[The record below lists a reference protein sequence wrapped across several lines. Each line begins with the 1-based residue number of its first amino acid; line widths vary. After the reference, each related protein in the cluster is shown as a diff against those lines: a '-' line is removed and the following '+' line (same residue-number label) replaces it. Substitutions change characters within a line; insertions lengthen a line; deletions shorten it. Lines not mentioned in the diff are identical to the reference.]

1 MYICTTKQVYI
12 FFMSPRINLDTD
24 AVLGRIRYLMDQLRL
39 RQGAFA
45 SRIGID
51 PGNFSKIL
59 SGALP
64 VTAGLINRIVADMG
78 VSKQWLTEGHGLP
91 YERPVH
97 ARELTPVAE
106 GPRVGIPVYDIDV
119 MAGTGELSLLFTDDR
134 IIGHIDLPNLRS
146 DTAIVRVNGD
156 SMAPVIKDGGYVAIR
171 QIQETRYIFWGQIY
185 VIVMDD
191 YRLVKFLRRHPVDRE
206 LVVLHSANPAYDD
219 MEVERADLRRL
230 FLVEAILN
238 YDIRS

>member
-1 MYICTTKQVYI
+1 M
-12 FFMSPRINLDTD
+12 PRHNIDTQ
-24 AVLGRIRYLMDQLRL
+24 AVLSRIRYLMDQMRL

-59 SGALP
+59 SGSLP
-64 VTAGLINRIVADMG
+64 VTPGLINRIVADLG
-78 VSKQWLTEGHGLP
+78 ISKQWLTDGQGVP

-97 ARELTPVAE
+97 AETITKAPVAS
-106 GPRVGIPVYDIDV
+106 RTGIPVYDIDV
-119 MAGTGELSLLFTDDR
+119 MAGTGELSLLFTEER
-134 IIGHIDLPNLRS
+134 IIGHVDLPDLRD

-156 SMAPVIKDGGYVAIR
+156 SMTPVIKDGGYVAIR
-171 QIQETRYIFWGQIY
+171 PISEMRYIFWGQIY

-191 YRLVKFLRRHPVDRE
+191 YRLVKFLRRHPSDPHM
-206 LVVLHSANPAYDD
+206 VVLHSANPEYDD
-219 MEVERADLRRL
+219 MEVERTDLRRL

>member
-1 MYICTTKQVYI
+1 M
-12 FFMSPRINLDTD
+12 PRQTIDAQ
-24 AVLGRIRYLMDQLRL
+24 AVLSRIRYLMDHLRL

-45 SRIGID
+45 SRIGLD

-59 SGALP
+59 SGSLP
-64 VTAGLINRIVADMG
+64 VTSGLINRIVADLG
-78 VSKQWLTEGHGLP
+78 VSKQWLADGQGVP

-97 ARELTPVAE
+97 AETLKQAPVAA
-106 GPRVGIPVYDIDV
+106 RSGIPVYDIDV
-119 MAGTGELSLLFTDDR
+119 MAGTGELSLLFTEER
-134 IIGHIDLPNLRS
+134 IIGHIDLPNLRE

-156 SMAPVIKDGGYVAIR
+156 SMTPVIKDGGYVAIR
-171 QIQETRYIFWGQIY
+171 PISEMRYIFWGQIY

-191 YRLVKFLRRHPVDRE
+191 YRLVKFLRRHPSEPDM
-206 LVVLHSANPAYDD
+206 VVLHSANPDYDD
-219 MEVERADLRRL
+219 MEVERTDLRRL

>member
-1 MYICTTKQVYI
+1 M
-12 FFMSPRINLDTD
+12 PRNILDAQ
-24 AVLGRIRYLMDQLRL
+24 AVIGRIRHLMEQMRI

-59 SGALP
+59 SGSMP
-64 VTAGLINRIVADMG
+64 VTAGLVNRIVADLG
-78 VSKQWLTEGHGLP
+78 VSKPWLTDGHGVP
-91 YERPVH
+91 FERQLH
-97 ARELTPVAE
+97 AGQMQLTDT
-106 GPRVGIPVYDIDV
+106 GSRNGIPVYDIDV

-134 IIGHIDLPNLRS
+134 IIGHVDLPNLRD

-156 SMAPVIKDGGYVAIR
+156 SMTPVIKDGGFVAIR
-171 QIQETRYIFWGQIY
+171 PIYEIRYIFWGQIY

-191 YRLVKFLRRHPVDRE
+191 YRLVKFLRRHPTDPGM
-206 LVVLHSANPAYDD
+206 VVLHSANPDYDD
-219 MEVERADLRRL
+219 MEVDRADLRRL
-230 FLVEAILN
+230 FIVEAILN

>member
-1 MYICTTKQVYI
+1 M
-12 FFMSPRINLDTD
+12 PRNILDAQ
-24 AVLGRIRYLMDQLRL
+24 AVIGRIRHLMEQMRI

-59 SGALP
+59 SGSMP
-64 VTAGLINRIVADMG
+64 VTAGLVNRIVADLG
-78 VSKQWLTEGHGLP
+78 VSKPWLTDGHGVP
-91 YERPVH
+91 FERQLH
-97 ARELTPVAE
+97 AGQVQLTDT
-106 GPRVGIPVYDIDV
+106 GSKNGIPVYDIDV

-134 IIGHIDLPNLRS
+134 IIGHVDLPNLRD

-156 SMAPVIKDGGYVAIR
+156 SMTPVIKDGGFVAIR
-171 QIQETRYIFWGQIY
+171 PIYEIRYIFWGQIY

-191 YRLVKFLRRHPVDRE
+191 YRLVKFLRRHPTDTDM
-206 LVVLHSANPAYDD
+206 VVLHSANPDYDD
-219 MEVERADLRRL
+219 MEVDRADLRRL
-230 FLVEAILN
+230 FIVEAILN

>member
-1 MYICTTKQVYI
+1 M
-12 FFMSPRINLDTD
+12 PRNILDAQ
-24 AVLGRIRYLMDQLRL
+24 AVIGRIRHLMEQMRI

-59 SGALP
+59 SGSMP
-64 VTAGLINRIVADMG
+64 VTAGLVNRIVADLG
-78 VSKQWLTEGHGLP
+78 VSKPWLTDGHGVP
-91 YERPVH
+91 FERQLH
-97 ARELTPVAE
+97 AGQVQLTDT
-106 GPRVGIPVYDIDV
+106 GSKNGIPVYDIDV

-134 IIGHIDLPNLRS
+134 IIGHVDLPNLRD

-156 SMAPVIKDGGYVAIR
+156 SMTPVIKDGGFVAIR
-171 QIQETRYIFWGQIY
+171 PIYEIRYIFWGQIY

-191 YRLVKFLRRHPVDRE
+191 YRLVKFLRRHPTDPDM
-206 LVVLHSANPAYDD
+206 VVLHSANPDYDD
-219 MEVERADLRRL
+219 MEVDRADLRRL
-230 FLVEAILN
+230 FIVEAILN